1 VPFSQ
6 RQCLFAGVAILSF
19 ATVVLQIT
27 LTRLY
32 SALFGNS
39 MAFLAISLSLFG
51 IGLGGVI
58 LSVAP
63 SLASPPRLFAR
74 LSYLSGAA
82 ALTAVV
88 SSIYVLRAKPVT
100 ALDFDNLGRLVLLYA
115 VSSLPFAL
123 VGVVI
128 AAALRHAARD
138 VSKLYLT
145 DLAGAA
151 LGGIGAIVALRL
163 GAPRATLVVGVM
175 LAVGAMAFAV
185 AGRAREQTYEGSST
199 DGANGAPMHPPRL
212 AVTAVFL
219 CGTLSMLAGDIGA
232 QWLKL
237 PPLKYAPKVEFERWN
252 EMALVTV
259 DKPEKG
265 MAWMRMDGSAATA
278 ILDPKT
284 TPPLHPDEMP
294 YVLHK
299 EQGPVLIIG
308 SGGGRDIRA
317 ALKAGQTDVHAAEIN
332 PLIVEDVMRGKY
344 KKFSG
349 GLYDKPEVHV
359 AIADGRSY
367 VRRSPIQF
375 RNIVLSLVDTWSAAS
390 VGALAL
396 TENSLYT
403 VEAFEDFLGRLEPE
417 GTLLV
422 NRWDAELE
430 RLLALAAAGLRGVGA
445 EQPGDHLFACG
456 KDRSTALLIKR
467 TPLSKDEIRTLR
479 KHCKKNKFTEAFAPD
494 APKDGVRRRLVTMP
508 VREAVPGSESDLEPP
523 TDDRPFFF
531 YTVPARGL
539 WAALRDHEKL
549 AEQNQGLLSLV
560 GLFAA
565 SLAVAAVSLLVPL
578 LAIGRRALAGAG
590 AARSLLFFW
599 CIGAGFVV
607 VEVSLVQH
615 LVMFLGHPVYALSA
629 VLVVLLLSAG
639 FGSLLTDRVALAD
652 ASRTASRR
660 AELLVALLAVQAV
673 ALGPLL
679 RVAVGLPFVAR
690 LLVTVVLVAPLGLLM
705 GAQAPLAIKIISERA
720 PRLIPWCWGVNGLA
734 SVVATAA
741 GTLLALHAG
750 FSALLLA
757 GGLAYL
763 IAVLARP
770 RLA

>member
-1 VPFSQ
+1 MPFSQ

-51 IGLGGVI
+51 IGLGGVV

-63 SLASPPRLFAR
+63 GLASPPRLFAR
-74 LSYLSGAA
+74 LAYLSGAA
-82 ALTAVV
+82 SLTTVV

-100 ALDFDNLGRLVLLYA
+100 ALDVDNLGRLVALYA
-115 VSSLPFAL
+115 VSALPFAL

-145 DLAGAA
+145 DLVGAA
-151 LGGIGAIVALRL
+151 LGGIGAIVALRF

-175 LAVGAMAFAV
+175 MAVGGVAFGL
-185 AGRAREQTYEGSST
+185 AGRAREQTYEGR
-199 DGANGAPMHPPRL
+199 AHRPLL

-237 PPLKYAPKVEFERWN
+237 PPLKYAPKIEFERWN

-299 EQGPVLIIG
+299 EQGPVLVIG

-317 ALKAGQTDVHAAEIN
+317 ALKAGQKDIHAAEIN
-332 PLIVEDVMRGKY
+332 PLIVEEVMRGKY

-349 GLYDKPEVHV
+349 ELYDKPEVQV

-422 NRWDAELE
+422 NRWDAELD
-430 RLLALAAAGLRGVGA
+430 RLLALAAAGLRGVGV
-445 EQPGDHLFACG
+445 EHPGDHMFACG
-456 KDRSTALLIKR
+456 KERSTALLVKR
-467 TPLSKDEIRTLR
+467 TPLTKDEIRTLR

-494 APKDGVRRRLVTMP
+494 RPVDGIRRRLVTMP
-508 VREAVPGSESDLEPP
+508 VREAAPDSETDLAPP

-539 WAALRDHEKL
+539 WAALREPSKL

-560 GLFAA
+560 GLFVA
-565 SLAVAAVSLLVPL
+565 SLAVAAVSMLVPL
-578 LAIGRRALAGAG
+578 LAIGRRGLAGVGAG
-590 AARSLLFFW
+590 RALLFFW
-599 CIGAGFVV
+599 CIGVGFVV

-629 VLVVLLLSAG
+629 VLVVLLMATG
-639 FGSLLTDRVALAD
+639 IGSLLTDRVALAD
-652 ASRTASRR
+652 ASRTAARR

-679 RVAVGLPFVAR
+679 RVAVGLPFAAR
-690 LLVTVVLVAPLGLLM
+690 LLITVALVAPLGLLM
-705 GAQAPLAIKIISERA
+705 GAQAPLAIKVISERA

-763 IAVLARP
+763 GAVVSRP
-770 RLA
+770 RLV

>member
-1 VPFSQ
+1 MPFSQ

-51 IGLGGVI
+51 IGLGGVV

-63 SLASPPRLFAR
+63 GLASPPRLFAR
-74 LSYLSGAA
+74 LAYLSGIA
-82 ALTAVV
+82 ALTTVV
-88 SSIYVLRAKPVT
+88 SSIYVLRARPVT
-100 ALDFDNLGRLVLLYA
+100 ALDLDNLGRLVLLYA
-115 VSSLPFAL
+115 VSSLPFAF

-151 LGGIGAIVALRL
+151 LGGIGAIVALRF

-175 LAVGAMAFAV
+175 LAMGAMAFAL
-185 AGRAREQTYEGSST
+185 AGRAREQTYEGST
-199 DGANGAPMHPPRL
+199 HRPRL

-219 CGTLSMLAGDIGA
+219 CGTVSMLSGDIGA

-237 PPLKYAPKVEFERWN
+237 PPLKYAPKIEFERWN

-299 EQGPVLIIG
+299 EQGPVLVIG

-332 PLIVEDVMRGKY
+332 PLIVEEVMRGKY

-349 GLYDKPEVHV
+349 DLYDKPEVHV

-396 TENSLYT
+396 SENSLYT
-403 VEAFEDFLGRLEPE
+403 VEAFEDFLGHLEPE

-430 RLLALAAAGLRGVGA
+430 RLLALAVAGLRGVGV
-445 EQPGDHLFACG
+445 EHPGDHLFACG

-467 TPLSKDEIRTLR
+467 TPLTKEEIRTLR

-494 APKDGVRRRLVTMP
+494 APKDGLRRRLVTMP
-508 VREAVPGSESDLEPP
+508 VGQAAPSSETELAPP

-539 WAALRDHEKL
+539 WAALRDHQKL

-565 SLAVAAVSLLVPL
+565 SLAVAAVALLVPL
-578 LAIGRRALAGAG
+578 LAIGRRTLAGAG
-590 AARSLLFFW
+590 AGRSLLFFW
-599 CIGAGFVV
+599 CIGLGFVV

-639 FGSLLTDRVALAD
+639 VGSLLTDRVALAD
-652 ASRTASRR
+652 APRTASRR
-660 AELLVALLAVQAV
+660 AEVLVALLAVEAV
-673 ALGPLL
+673 ALGPVL

-690 LLVTVVLVAPLGLLM
+690 LAITVLLVAPLGLLM
-705 GAQAPLAIKIISERA
+705 GAQAPLAIKVISERA

-763 IAVLARP
+763 VAVMARP
-770 RLA
+770 QLAP